1 MEDYAYENWVAVI
14 LSIGLFTAFL
24 LSFLI
29 YSKKRID
36 WRNFG
41 ATEAFFI
48 ALFVEMFGF
57 PLTIF
62 LLSSTFGLS
71 LSFGHVQGHLFAV
84 LLSSLFGLDV
94 VWLWAFVMVTS
105 VALIVLGISI
115 VILGWMKIFKSK
127 GELITNGVYRTVRHP
142 QYLGLAIIILGF
154 LIQWPT
160 IITLVMAPILIGFY
174 YRLAR
179 KEEGELEDTFGDVYL
194 HYKAR
199 VPMFLPN
206 IITDR
211 REG

>member
-1 MEDYAYENWVAVI
+1 MEDYAYDNWVAVI
-14 LSIGLFTAFL
+14 LSIGIFTAFL
-24 LSFLI
+24 LSFLV

-94 VWLWAFVMVTS
+94 VWLWAFVMVAS
-105 VALIVLGISI
+105 VALIILGISI
-115 VILGWMKIFKSK
+115 VILGWMEIFKSK
-127 GELITNGVYRTVRHP
+127 GELTTNGVYRTVRHP
-142 QYLGLAIIILGF
+142 QYLGLTIIILGF

-160 IITLVMAPILIGFY
+160 IITLAMAPILIGIY

-179 KEEGELEDTFGDVYL
+179 KEEGELMNAFGDVYL
-194 HYKAR
+194 YYRTR
-199 VPMFLPN
+199 VPMFLPK
-206 IITDR
+206 IVR
-211 REG
+211 HSREN